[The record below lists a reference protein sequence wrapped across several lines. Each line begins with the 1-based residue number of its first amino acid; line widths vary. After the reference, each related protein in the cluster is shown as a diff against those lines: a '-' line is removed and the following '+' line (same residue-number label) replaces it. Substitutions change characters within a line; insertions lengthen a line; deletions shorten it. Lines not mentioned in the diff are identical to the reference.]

1 MIDFGKLKG
10 EYTALAYLV
19 RSADR
24 ARDVLRRAAVGE
36 STFTDG
42 DCRTAFLALMRET
55 TDDDALLLG
64 VAQRNLPAL
73 RDDAAISAFLGLAD
87 NPAALEYEAERFSE
101 RAMMREHAEAM
112 QRLHAQYGS
121 QQAEFLLD
129 LQQRIIDATNAKI
142 AALRA
147 EFPIIPQDAAEE
159 NGGASGATI
168 DESLLHV
175 PGFID
180 RVVEYSMLTAQR
192 PNRVLSFAGALA
204 LLAHLAGRRFV
215 GPNDARPN
223 IYLIALA
230 DSGTGKDA
238 PRKLNRKIAHDE
250 RIEASVQNDIGS
262 GQGLEDALKRTPA
275 LLMQMDEFDT
285 VLNVLKDAR
294 GNKQAT
300 ESTWDMLLSV
310 FSESNSNHSMRTK
323 AANQQNRDAEG
334 AIYAPS
340 LTIFATAIPAKFYAS
355 LCERAL
361 TNGFLARSL
370 IFQSGKRSKRN
381 LSSGMVKNALPQ
393 SIRWK
398 VRCLAEMRR
407 CTDNSPVDRRDLV
420 DVPFADGA
428 EAEIERIDKEAE
440 RLYEIADSKD
450 DTMERSVWNRSVE
463 LCMKLALLYAI
474 SEGIGTDNGFAIS
487 REAVIWAWK
496 VVRPAQLQ
504 MLEMVR
510 EHTAETKFEE
520 NVKKVLRHIRKAK
533 KKGITRGI
541 LSSAVKIQPRE
552 LDEIEATLLERE
564 EITMTE
570 IPRGKNGK
578 SAKLYIAVKKA
589 REGKEKGNEA

>member
-87 NPAALEYEAERFSE
+87 NPAALEYEAERLSE

-204 LLAHLAGRRFV
+204 MLAHLAGRRFV

-285 VLNVLKDAR
+285 VLNVLKDEK
-294 GNKQAT
+294 GNRQTSEAT
-300 ESTWDMLLSV
+300 WKVMLTM
-310 FSESNSNHSMRTK
+310 FSSSGSDYTTRLK
-323 AANQQNRDAEG
+323 AEG
-334 AIYAPS
+334 ARGGGGGEVIYSPS
-340 LTIFATAIPAKFYAS
+340 LTIFATAVTSKFYGS

-361 TNGFLARSL
+361 TNGFLARCL
-370 IFQSGKRSKRN
+370 VFEAGERGKYNPGSGFSKNDMPEDVLR
-381 LSSGMVKNALPQ
+381 MVREFSDYRRYLLDNNPIDRFDL
-393 SIRWK
+393 K
-398 VRCLAEMRR
+398 V
-407 CTDNSPVDRRDLV
+407 
-420 DVPFADGA
+420 VPFADDGAA
-428 EAEIERIDKEAE
+428 EAVEKVNHDADA
-440 RLYEIADSKD
+440 LYDRAVRDGD
-450 DTMERSVWNRSVE
+450 DMEKAVW
-463 LCMKLALLYAI
+463 
-474 SEGIGTDNGFAIS
+474 
-487 REAVIWAWK
+487 
-496 VVRPAQLQ
+496 
-504 MLEMVR
+504 
-510 EHTAETKFEE
+510 
-520 NVKKVLRHIRKAK
+520 
-533 KKGITRGI
+533 
-541 LSSAVKIQPRE
+541 
-552 LDEIEATLLERE
+552 
-564 EITMTE
+564 
-570 IPRGKNGK
+570 
-578 SAKLYIAVKKA
+578 
-589 REGKEKGNEA
+589 

>member
-55 TDDDALLLG
+55 SDDEALLLG
-64 VAQRNLPAL
+64 VALRNLPAL
-73 RDDAAISAFLGLAD
+73 GDDAATNAFLGLAS

-112 QRLHAQYGS
+112 QQLHAQYGS

-159 NGGASGATI
+159 KGGASGATI

-238 PRKLNRKIAHDE
+238 PRKLNRKITHDE
-250 RIEASVQNDIGS
+250 RIEASVQNGFGS

-285 VLNVLKDAR
+285 ELNVLKDEK
-294 GNKQAT
+294 GNRQAN
-300 ESTWDMLLSV
+300 EATWKVMLTM
-310 FSESNSNHSMRTK
+310 FSSSGSDYTTRLK
-323 AANQQNRDAEG
+323 AEG
-334 AIYAPS
+334 ARGGGGGEVIYSPS
-340 LTIFATAIPAKFYAS
+340 LTIFATAVTSKFYGS

-361 TNGFLARSL
+361 TNGFLARCL
-370 IFQSGKRSKRN
+370 VFEVGERGQYNPNSGFSRN
-381 LSSGMVKNALPQ
+381 DTPEDVRRMVREF
-393 SIRWK
+393 SDY
-398 VRCLAEMRR
+398 RR
-407 CTDNSPVDRRDLV
+407 YLLENRPIDRFDQK
-420 DVPFADGA
+420 DVPFADDAAAA
-428 EAEIERIDKEAE
+428 EVEKVNRDADALYDKAV
-440 RLYEIADSKD
+440 RDGD
-450 DTMERSVWNRSVE
+450 DMEKAIWCRSVE
-463 LCMKLALLYAI
+463 LTLKFALLYAI
-474 SEGIGTDNGFAIS
+474 SEGLAEGNGFAIS
-487 REAVIWAWK
+487 KAAVSWAWRLVK
-496 VVRPAQLQ
+496 TLQLR
-504 MLEMVR
+504 MLDMVR
-510 EHTAETKFEE
+510 ENTAANPLDEK
-520 NVKKVLRHIRKAK
+520 VQKVLKLVRKAG
-533 KKGITRGI
+533 KKGVTRSKT
-541 LSSAVKIQPRE
+541 LKKAHLMSRE
-552 LDEIEATLLERE
+552 MDEIEATLIDRD
-564 EITMTE
+564 EIVVRT
-570 IPRGKNGK
+570 ISGANGK
-578 SAKLYIAVKKA
+578 SAKLYIAI
-589 REGKEKGNEA
+589 KGNSRKGA